1 MLLSTAFFP
10 PVSWFAAAA
19 KDWGRV
25 VVTNPSSFCDVYL
38 EAHENFQKQSY
49 RNRCIIA
56 SANGPEAI
64 SVPVVHDGDI
74 FHTPITE
81 IRVDYKDQWV
91 KKAWRAIESAY
102 STSAYFEYYK
112 DDIYAILSSGIPT
125 LWDLNLRII
134 EFFIQKIRLG
144 IHIVPTTTYASERH
158 VPLRG
163 VAARGCSATKGVN
176 TGGTIRSPKPLNFPT
191 HFERDEHEVRT
202 GSRALPAEAIADDYR
217 NVIHPKRQNTILKDL
232 DMEKPYFQVF
242 AGKYGFQSDL
252 SVMDLLFNEGPQS
265 LLYLVPSLD

>member
-102 STSAYFEYYK
+102 SSSAYFDYYK

-144 IHIVPTTTYASERH
+144 IRIVPTESYASA
-158 VPLRG
+158 G
-163 VAARGCSATKGVN
+163 N
-176 TGGTIRSPKPLNFPT
+176 
-191 HFERDEHEVRT
+191 
-202 GSRALPAEAIADDYR
+202 ALDYR
-217 NVIHPKRQNTILKDL
+217 NVIHPKKQNTILKDL

>member
-144 IHIVPTTTYASERH
+144 IRIVPTESYASA
-158 VPLRG
+158 G
-163 VAARGCSATKGVN
+163 N
-176 TGGTIRSPKPLNFPT
+176 
-191 HFERDEHEVRT
+191 
-202 GSRALPAEAIADDYR
+202 ALDYR

-232 DMEKPYFQVF
+232 NMEKPYFQVF

>member
-10 PVSWFAAAA
+10 PVSWFTAAA

-144 IHIVPTTTYASERH
+144 IRIVPTESYASA
-158 VPLRG
+158 G
-163 VAARGCSATKGVN
+163 N
-176 TGGTIRSPKPLNFPT
+176 
-191 HFERDEHEVRT
+191 
-202 GSRALPAEAIADDYR
+202 ALDYR
-217 NVIHPKRQNTILKDL
+217 DIIHPKKQNTILKDL

>member
-144 IHIVPTTTYASERH
+144 IHIVPTESYT
-158 VPLRG
+158 
-163 VAARGCSATKGVN
+163 SAGN
-176 TGGTIRSPKPLNFPT
+176 
-191 HFERDEHEVRT
+191 
-202 GSRALPAEAIADDYR
+202 ALDYR
-217 NVIHPKRQNTILKDL
+217 NVIHPKRQNIILKDL

>member
-144 IHIVPTTTYASERH
+144 IRIVPTESYASA
-158 VPLRG
+158 G
-163 VAARGCSATKGVN
+163 N
-176 TGGTIRSPKPLNFPT
+176 
-191 HFERDEHEVRT
+191 
-202 GSRALPAEAIADDYR
+202 ALDYR
-217 NVIHPKRQNTILKDL
+217 DIIHPKKQNTILKDL

-252 SVMDLLFNEGPQS
+252 SVMDLLLNEGPQS

>member
-163 VAARGCSATKGVN
+163 VAARGRVN
-176 TGGTIRSPKPLNFPT
+176 GGTVGFSRWW
-191 HFERDEHEVRT
+191 DEHEVRT

-217 NVIHPKRQNTILKDL
+217 NVIHPKKQNTILKDL

>member
-134 EFFIQKIRLG
+134 EFYIQKIRLG
-144 IHIVPTTTYASERH
+144 IRIVPTESYASA
-158 VPLRG
+158 G
-163 VAARGCSATKGVN
+163 N
-176 TGGTIRSPKPLNFPT
+176 
-191 HFERDEHEVRT
+191 
-202 GSRALPAEAIADDYR
+202 ALDYR

>member
-112 DDIYAILSSGIPT
+112 DDIYAILSSGIPI

-144 IHIVPTTTYASERH
+144 IRIVPTESYASA
-158 VPLRG
+158 G
-163 VAARGCSATKGVN
+163 N
-176 TGGTIRSPKPLNFPT
+176 
-191 HFERDEHEVRT
+191 
-202 GSRALPAEAIADDYR
+202 ALDYR
-217 NVIHPKRQNTILKDL
+217 DIIHPKKQNTILKDL

>member
-112 DDIYAILSSGIPT
+112 DDIYAILSSEIPT

-144 IHIVPTTTYASERH
+144 IRIIPTEAYASA
-158 VPLRG
+158 G
-163 VAARGCSATKGVN
+163 N
-176 TGGTIRSPKPLNFPT
+176 
-191 HFERDEHEVRT
+191 
-202 GSRALPAEAIADDYR
+202 ALDYR
-217 NVIHPKRQNTILKDL
+217 NVIHPKKQNSILKDL

-265 LLYLVPSLD
+265 LLYLVPSLV

>member
-1 MLLSTAFFP
+1 MSLIKLCLAYTRP
-10 PVSWFAAAA
+10 
-19 KDWGRV
+19 
-25 VVTNPSSFCDVYL
+25 C
-38 EAHENFQKQSY
+38 
-49 RNRCIIA
+49 CIIA

-144 IHIVPTTTYASERH
+144 IHIVPTESYASA
-158 VPLRG
+158 G
-163 VAARGCSATKGVN
+163 N
-176 TGGTIRSPKPLNFPT
+176 
-191 HFERDEHEVRT
+191 
-202 GSRALPAEAIADDYR
+202 ALDYR
-217 NVIHPKRQNTILKDL
+217 DIIHPKKQNTILKDL

>member
-134 EFFIQKIRLG
+134 GFFIQKIRLG
-144 IHIVPTTTYASERH
+144 IRIVPTESYASA
-158 VPLRG
+158 G
-163 VAARGCSATKGVN
+163 N
-176 TGGTIRSPKPLNFPT
+176 
-191 HFERDEHEVRT
+191 
-202 GSRALPAEAIADDYR
+202 ALDYR
-217 NVIHPKRQNTILKDL
+217 DIIHPKKQNTILKDL

>member
-144 IHIVPTTTYASERH
+144 IHIVPTESYASA
-158 VPLRG
+158 G
-163 VAARGCSATKGVN
+163 N
-176 TGGTIRSPKPLNFPT
+176 
-191 HFERDEHEVRT
+191 
-202 GSRALPAEAIADDYR
+202 ALDYR

-242 AGKYGFQSDL
+242 TGKYGFQSDL

>member
-144 IHIVPTTTYASERH
+144 IRIVPTESYASA
-158 VPLRG
+158 G
-163 VAARGCSATKGVN
+163 N
-176 TGGTIRSPKPLNFPT
+176 
-191 HFERDEHEVRT
+191 
-202 GSRALPAEAIADDYR
+202 ALDYR
-217 NVIHPKRQNTILKDL
+217 DIIHPKKQNTILKDL

>member
-64 SVPVVHDGDI
+64 SVPVLHDGDI

-144 IHIVPTTTYASERH
+144 IHIVPTESYASA
-158 VPLRG
+158 G
-163 VAARGCSATKGVN
+163 N
-176 TGGTIRSPKPLNFPT
+176 
-191 HFERDEHEVRT
+191 
-202 GSRALPAEAIADDYR
+202 ALDYR

>member
-102 STSAYFEYYK
+102 SSSAYFDYYK

-144 IHIVPTTTYASERH
+144 IRIVPTESYASA
-158 VPLRG
+158 G
-163 VAARGCSATKGVN
+163 N
-176 TGGTIRSPKPLNFPT
+176 
-191 HFERDEHEVRT
+191 
-202 GSRALPAEAIADDYR
+202 AIDYR
-217 NVIHPKRQNTILKDL
+217 DIIHPKKQNTILKDL

>member
-144 IHIVPTTTYASERH
+144 IRIVPTESYASA
-158 VPLRG
+158 G
-163 VAARGCSATKGVN
+163 N
-176 TGGTIRSPKPLNFPT
+176 
-191 HFERDEHEVRT
+191 
-202 GSRALPAEAIADDYR
+202 ALDYR
-217 NVIHPKRQNTILKDL
+217 NVIHPKRQNAILKDL

>member
-144 IHIVPTTTYASERH
+144 IHIVPTESYASA
-158 VPLRG
+158 G
-163 VAARGCSATKGVN
+163 N
-176 TGGTIRSPKPLNFPT
+176 
-191 HFERDEHEVRT
+191 
-202 GSRALPAEAIADDYR
+202 ALDYR
-217 NVIHPKRQNTILKDL
+217 DIIHPKRQNTILKDL

>member
-144 IHIVPTTTYASERH
+144 IRIVPTESYASA
-158 VPLRG
+158 G
-163 VAARGCSATKGVN
+163 N
-176 TGGTIRSPKPLNFPT
+176 
-191 HFERDEHEVRT
+191 
-202 GSRALPAEAIADDYR
+202 ALDYR
-217 NVIHPKRQNTILKDL
+217 NVIHPKKQNTILKDL

>member
-112 DDIYAILSSGIPT
+112 DDIYAILSSEIPT

-144 IHIVPTTTYASERH
+144 IRIVPTEVYASAGNALD
-158 VPLRG
+158 P
-163 VAARGCSATKGVN
+163 
-176 TGGTIRSPKPLNFPT
+176 
-191 HFERDEHEVRT
+191 VRT
-202 GSRALPAEAIADDYR
+202 SCSSHHRLTPTVPPFTRPRAATPLKGTCRSEAVIDDYR
-217 NVIHPKRQNTILKDL
+217 DIIHPKKQNSILKDL

-265 LLYLVPSLD
+265 LLYLVPSLV

>member
-1 MLLSTAFFP
+1 VLLSTAFFP

-102 STSAYFEYYK
+102 SSSAYFDYYK

-144 IHIVPTTTYASERH
+144 IHIVPTESYASA
-158 VPLRG
+158 G
-163 VAARGCSATKGVN
+163 N
-176 TGGTIRSPKPLNFPT
+176 
-191 HFERDEHEVRT
+191 
-202 GSRALPAEAIADDYR
+202 ALDYR

>member
-144 IHIVPTTTYASERH
+144 IHIVPTESYT
-158 VPLRG
+158 
-163 VAARGCSATKGVN
+163 SAGN
-176 TGGTIRSPKPLNFPT
+176 
-191 HFERDEHEVRT
+191 
-202 GSRALPAEAIADDYR
+202 ALDYR
-217 NVIHPKRQNTILKDL
+217 NVIHPKKQNTILKDL